1 MALQQGLTK
10 RRQPLSLGS
19 VSPKGRTLRKAD
31 RVLLVGA
38 SEQVKRRS
46 PEAFEEV
53 VKHYSHRLHSA
64 SLRILRNP
72 QDAEDAVQETFL
84 KAFQSIGSFR
94 GESSLYTWLYRIVQN
109 QSLAKLRHRSQRR
122 LIPIEACPRHF
133 EQGKHVHCFQ
143 DRGQAP
149 DLALYTRQLVEFLDQ
164 CIQDLPDSYRCTYV
178 LKDVEKLSE
187 DQVCEIL
194 GISKSTMK
202 NRARRARL
210 VVRKHVKKR
219 FLAATQKRAP
229 ALQH

>member
-1 MALQQGLTK
+1 MALQQELTN
-10 RRQPLSLGS
+10 RRLPLSLGS
-19 VSPKGRTLRKAD
+19 VTPKGRTLRQAD
-31 RVLLVGA
+31 RVPLVGA
-38 SEQVKRRS
+38 SEQVKRLS

-53 VKHYSHRLHSA
+53 VNRYGRRLYSA

-72 QDAEDAVQETFL
+72 EDAEDAVQETFL
-84 KAFQSIGSFR
+84 KAFQSIRSFR

-109 QSLAKLRHRSQRR
+109 QSLAKLRHRSQCR
-122 LIPIEACPRHF
+122 LIPIEACPCHF
-133 EQGKHVHCFQ
+133 EQGKHVHCLQ
-143 DRGQAP
+143 DRGQSP
-149 DLALYTRQLVEFLDQ
+149 DLVLYTLQLVEFLDQ
-164 CIQDLPDSYRCTYV
+164 CIQDLPDSYRRAYV

-210 VVRKHVKKR
+210 VVRNHVKKR
-219 FLAATQKRAP
+219 FLAATPKRSP